1 MQSEKEEKILSFQR
15 IFCLLK
21 SFLDGKPTKNNPF
34 PTLFLTVTMNKH
46 GTPKKSLRRS
56 PKARAM
62 IINSS
67 DNDAGDEE
75 DSVLCTIHASEE
87 TSIEVCDSASHME
100 VDSLY
105 KCKATCTSQLVLGV
119 VPMKFAQITKD
130 SDVPFFTELDGSKMF
145 ETVFEYVREKGA
157 VMTYW
162 DGSRKTMKESKRP
175 KPEAFSLEN
184 EMNGESLQNRKP
196 GPARKLSL
204 EQEFLL
210 VLMKLR
216 LGLMTED
223 LAFRFDVSPGKVLQ
237 TVITWVHLL
246 SAELRPL
253 IAWPSR
259 GKLRRELPDCFM
271 RLYPKV
277 RTIIDCSEIFFHTPS
292 ALDVQACLWSDYKHH
307 CTAKFLLQL
316 HQMVQFLGCHLV
328 MEDGHQIFILYET
341 VAFLDILE
349 PGDQVM
355 ADRGFKLKTD
365 LAMRQ
370 CTLCI
375 PPSAASG
382 SQMLPRDVKETSNI
396 ANIRIYVEQAIKR
409 IKDFRI
415 LKTQQPILHLPI
427 MNEVICICAA
437 LTNLKQPLV
446 A

>member
-1 MQSEKEEKILSFQR
+1 M
-15 IFCLLK
+15 
-21 SFLDGKPTKNNPF
+21 
-34 PTLFLTVTMNKH
+34 
-46 GTPKKSLRRS
+46 
-56 PKARAM
+56 
-62 IINSS
+62 
-67 DNDAGDEE
+67 
-75 DSVLCTIHASEE
+75 
-87 TSIEVCDSASHME
+87 
-100 VDSLY
+100 
-105 KCKATCTSQLVLGV
+105 
-119 VPMKFAQITKD
+119 
-130 SDVPFFTELDGSKMF
+130 
-145 ETVFEYVREKGA
+145 
-157 VMTYW
+157 
-162 DGSRKTMKESKRP
+162 
-175 KPEAFSLEN
+175 
-184 EMNGESLQNRKP
+184 
-196 GPARKLSL
+196 
-204 EQEFLL
+204 
-210 VLMKLR
+210 
-216 LGLMTED
+216 MTED
-223 LAFRFDVSPGKVLQ
+223 LAFRFDVSPGKVSQ

-259 GKLRRELPDCFM
+259 GKLRRELPDCFK

-277 RTIIDCSEIFFHTPS
+277 RTIIDCSEIFFDTPS

-307 CTAKFLLQL
+307 CTAKFLVAITPNGSISWLSP
-316 HQMVQFLGCHLV
+316 
-328 MEDGHQIFILYET
+328 LYGGRASDIHI
-341 VAFLDILE
+341 VRNSGFLDILE

-355 ADRGFKLKTD
+355 ADRGFKIKTD

-427 MNEVICICAA
+427 MNEVLCICAA

>member
-1 MQSEKEEKILSFQR
+1 MGRDRCVIGVCDNDKRYPGRFIKHSNVTEKLTFHKLPADPRKREAWIHAVRKGRKDFVVPKNFFVCSNHFV
-15 IFCLLK
+15 
-21 SFLDGKPTKNNPF
+21 DGKATKNNPF

-46 GTPKKSLRRS
+46 GTPKESLRRS
-56 PKARAM
+56 PKARAV

-130 SDVPFFTELDGSKMF
+130 SDVLFFTGLDGSKMF
-145 ETVFEYVREKGA
+145 ETVFEYVREKAA

-175 KPEAFSLEN
+175 KLEAFSLEN
-184 EMNGESLQNRKP
+184 EMNGESFQNRKP

-223 LAFRFDVSPGKVLQ
+223 LAFRFDVSPGKVSQ

-259 GKLRRELPDCFM
+259 GKLRRELPDCFK

-277 RTIIDCSEIFFHTPS
+277 RTILDCSEIFFDTPT
-292 ALDVQACLWSDYKHH
+292 ALDVQACLWSDYNHH
-307 CTAKFLLQL
+307 CTAKFLVAITPNGSISWLSP
-316 HQMVQFLGCHLV
+316 
-328 MEDGHQIFILYET
+328 LYGGRASDIHI
-341 VAFLDILE
+341 VRNSGSLDILE

-355 ADRGFKLKTD
+355 ADRGFK
-365 LAMRQ
+365 
-370 CTLCI
+370 
-375 PPSAASG
+375 
-382 SQMLPRDVKETSNI
+382 
-396 ANIRIYVEQAIKR
+396 
-409 IKDFRI
+409 
-415 LKTQQPILHLPI
+415 
-427 MNEVICICAA
+427 
-437 LTNLKQPLV
+437 
-446 A
+446 